1 MTTTQG
7 RGFIE
12 TPVASAKIGNLS
24 VTTVKI
30 NTGAVTEPKL
40 AADDEVA
47 STFFLGPVTHDFGA
61 SASAVATKLTDAA
74 PCKLEVLA
82 VYFTLIEAKA
92 GGTGDDVTK
101 ITKEAAGTTAS
112 TGTVTLDMSDTV
124 FMNHLNS
131 VVGVVGVGTADA
143 QYAEGADIY
152 IYTDA
157 QTSRSAG
164 KYSVIAL
171 CKKIY

>member
-1 MTTTQG
+1 MSTTQG
-7 RGFIE
+7 RGIVLS
-12 TPVASAKIGNLS
+12 PVTA
-24 VTTVKI
+24 VKI
-30 NTGAVTEPKL
+30 ENKSIDETKI
-40 AADDEVA
+40 ADDDDVA

-82 VYFTLIEAKA
+82 VYMTLIEAKA
-92 GGTGDDVTK
+92 GGTGDDVTN
-101 ITKEAAGTTAS
+101 ITKDAAGTTAS
-112 TGTVTLDMSDTV
+112 TGSVTLDMSDTV
-124 FMNHLNS
+124 YMNHLNS

-143 QYAEGADIY
+143 QYAEDDDIY

-164 KYSVIAL
+164 QYSVVAL
-171 CKKIY
+171 CKKIS